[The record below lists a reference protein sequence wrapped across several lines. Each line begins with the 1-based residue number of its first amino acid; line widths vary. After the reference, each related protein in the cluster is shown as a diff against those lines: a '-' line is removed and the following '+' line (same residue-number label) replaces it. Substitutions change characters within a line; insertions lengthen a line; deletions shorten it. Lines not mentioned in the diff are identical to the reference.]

1 MDASTVGGRVVA
13 LRKARGWKQSDLAE
27 ALGLRSAMPVSRWER
42 GEVAPRADHLVGLA
56 RVFGTTVEA
65 LLAAADDHPPIVAPA
80 APVEES
86 RS

>member
-1 MDASTVGGRVVA
+1 
-13 LRKARGWKQSDLAE
+13 
-27 ALGLRSAMPVSRWER
+27 MPVSRWER